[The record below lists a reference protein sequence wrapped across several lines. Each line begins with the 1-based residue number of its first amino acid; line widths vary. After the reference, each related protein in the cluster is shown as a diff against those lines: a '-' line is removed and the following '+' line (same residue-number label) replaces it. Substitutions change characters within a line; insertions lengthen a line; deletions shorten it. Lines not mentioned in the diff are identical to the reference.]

1 MGSNLYKITEM
12 MVLALVKRDIEIS
25 DHRLGDLPQ
34 DTKYDNVMIVCQE
47 KYRIQPPTPGASA

>member
-1 MGSNLYKITEM
+1 MLEM

-47 KYRIQPPTPGASA
+47 KYRIQPPTPGAGA